1 MHKAMPKVH
10 SFLHKSMRKNSARRE
25 QNKINEFI
33 FYAEA
38 KPILSKF
45 SELYDISVIPLPNLL
60 LDKRFILKETRH

>member
-1 MHKAMPKVH
+1 MHKAIPKVH

-25 QNKINEFI
+25 QNKINEFV

-45 SELYDISVIPLPNLL
+45 SELYDMSLCWNLL

>member
-1 MHKAMPKVH
+1 MVLSLPNVTTLGKD
-10 SFLHKSMRKNSARRE
+10 SASRE
-25 QNKINEFI
+25 QNKINEFV

-45 SELYDISVIPLPNLL
+45 SELYDMSLCWNLL